1 MTVRVKAEAI
11 LLLAKAKDPAPREKA
26 AAIPMMLMEKAVKDT
41 MNILP
46 RVPKDLRTL
55 EKAAAIL
62 MMMMEKAV
70 KDTMNILPRVPKD
83 LRTLEKAAAIPTAL
97 KVKDTLERVKA
108 TSQPKS
114 L

>member
-1 MTVRVKAEAI
+1 MVRVKDTTTTERVKAEAI
-11 LLLAKAKDPAPREKA
+11 LLLAKARGPA
-26 AAIPMMLMEKAVKDT
+26 
-41 MNILP
+41 
-46 RVPKDLRTL
+46 LR

-70 KDTMNILPRVPKD
+70 KVTTNILPRVPKD
-83 LRTLEKAAAIPTAL
+83 LKTLEKAAAIPKAL

>member
-1 MTVRVKAEAI
+1 MTVRVKAAAI
-11 LLLAKAKDPAPREKA
+11 LLLAKAKDPAPREK
-26 AAIPMMLMEKAVKDT
+26 E
-41 MNILP
+41 
-46 RVPKDLRTL
+46 
-55 EKAAAIL
+55 AAIL
-62 MMMMEKAV
+62 MMMEKAV

-83 LRTLEKAAAIPTAL
+83 LRSLEKAAAIPRAL

>member
-1 MTVRVKAEAI
+1 VTERVKDITMMVRVKAAAI
-11 LLLAKAKDPAPREKA
+11 LLLAKAKDPA
-26 AAIPMMLMEKAVKDT
+26 
-41 MNILP
+41 
-46 RVPKDLRTL
+46 LR

-62 MMMMEKAV
+62 MTMEKAV
-70 KDTMNILPRVPKD
+70 KDIPRVPKD
-83 LRTLEKAAAIPTAL
+83 LRTLEKAAAIPRAL

>member
-1 MTVRVKAEAI
+1 MTVRVKAAAI

-26 AAIPMMLMEKAVKDT
+26 V
-41 MNILP
+41 
-46 RVPKDLRTL
+46 
-55 EKAAAIL
+55 AIL
-62 MMMMEKAV
+62 MMMEKAV

-83 LRTLEKAAAIPTAL
+83 LRTLEKAAATPREKAAAIL

-114 L
+114 R